1 MSLTGALSAA
11 TSGLRAQGAQLGAIG
26 ENIANATTVAYKT
39 REVDFRSL
47 VTGGSTRSGL
57 SSGGVLFSTRQ
68 SLTSQGLVEATDSS
82 TDLAINGKGFF
93 VVSDDPNALPT
104 AYNYSRNGTFRP
116 DADGLLRNSEGYYLM
131 GQRTDDLGNVLALNP
146 YDISSVEPV
155 NVGAVA
161 GTAVA
166 TANASFDVNVPAD
179 AVVGDSFINSI
190 QINDSLGVAHI
201 INTTWTKTAVDE
213 WTLTYDDPINA
224 TTGLVSGNLET
235 AAPLP
240 GPPPVIQRDIVV
252 TFNGDGSLQGTVPV
266 VPQWSITNWTSG
278 ASDQVVAVDLGT
290 AGETDGLTHFAANTL
305 TPDLEIFFIDQD
317 GIQFG
322 PLAGVDVDGNG
333 IVTAFFENGVRI
345 PIYQVPIATFPNPNG
360 LIQVNG
366 SIYDENVN
374 AGALNLRNPTEGQA
388 GELISSAIELSLT
401 DTSREFNKMIVSQQA
416 YSSAAQ
422 VVSTA
427 DEMFDEL
434 IAAVR

>member
-1 MSLTGALSAA
+1 M
-11 TSGLRAQGAQLGAIG
+11 
-26 ENIANATTVAYKT
+26 
-39 REVDFRSL
+39 
-47 VTGGSTRSGL
+47 
-57 SSGGVLFSTRQ
+57 
-68 SLTSQGLVEATDSS
+68 
-82 TDLAINGKGFF
+82 
-93 VVSDDPNALPT
+93 
-104 AYNYSRNGTFRP
+104 
-116 DADGLLRNSEGYYLM
+116 
-131 GQRTDDLGNVLALNP
+131 
-146 YDISSVEPV
+146 

-201 INTTWTKTAVDE
+201 INTTWTKTGVNE
-213 WTLTYDDPINA
+213 WTLDYADPINA

-235 AAPLP
+235 APASA
-240 GPPPVIQRDIVV
+240 GPPPVAARQDIVV
-252 TFNGDGSLQGTVPV
+252 TFNGDGSLQGTDPV
-266 VPQWSITNWTSG
+266 VPQWDITGWTSG

>member
-68 SLTSQGLVEATDSS
+68 NLTAQGLVEATDSS
-82 TDLAINGKGFF
+82 TDLAINGNGFF

-104 AYNYSRNGTFRP
+104 AFNYSRNGTFRP
-116 DADGLLRNSEGYYLM
+116 DSLGQLRNSEGFYLM
-131 GQRTDDLGNVLALNP
+131 GQRTDDLGNVLATNP

-166 TANASFDVNVPAD
+166 TANIAFDVNVPAD
-179 AVVGDSFINSI
+179 AVTGDSFVNSVEF
-190 QINDSLGVAHI
+190 NDSLGVSHSTTI
-201 INTTWTKTAVDE
+201 TWTKTGVSE
-213 WTLTYDDPINA
+213 WTISFSDPVNT
-224 TTGLVSGNLET
+224 TTGAVSAQLDTE
-235 AAPLP
+235 APVFP
-240 GPPPVIQRDIVV
+240 ATNGPNDIVV
-252 TFNGDGSLQGTVPV
+252 QFDGNG
-266 VPQWSITNWTSG
+266 VPQAFIPAVTELQITNYTTG
-278 ASDQVVAVDLGT
+278 ASAQNINIDLGT
-290 AGETDGLTHFAANTL
+290 IGQADGLTHLAANTL
-305 TPDLEIFFIDQD
+305 TPDLEIFLIDED
-317 GIQFG
+317 GVQFG
-322 PLAGVDVDGNG
+322 PLAGVDIDGEG
-333 IVTAFFENGVRI
+333 IVTAFFENGVRL
-345 PIYQVPIATFPNPNG
+345 PIYQIPIATFPNPNG
-360 LIQVNG
+360 LLHVNG
-366 SIYDENVN
+366 SIYDENVA
-374 AGALNLRNPTEGQA
+374 AGSLNLRNPSEGQA
-388 GELISSAIELSLT
+388 GELISSAVELSLT

-422 VVSTA
+422 VISTA
-427 DEMFDEL
+427 TELFDEL

>member
-68 SLTSQGLVEATDSS
+68 NLTAQGLIEATDSS
-82 TDLAINGKGFF
+82 TDLAINGNGYF

-116 DADGLLRNSEGYYLM
+116 DADGQLRNSEGYYLM
-131 GQRTDDLGNVLALNP
+131 GQRTDDLGNVLATNP

-166 TANASFDVNVPAD
+166 TANIAFDVNVPAD
-179 AVVGDSFINSI
+179 AIVGDSFVNSVEF
-190 QINDSLGVAHI
+190 NDSLGVAHS
-201 INTTWTKTAVDE
+201 TTITWAKTGVSTWELQFA
-213 WTLTYDDPINA
+213 DPINA
-224 TTGLVSGNLET
+224 TTGAVSASLLTEPTIIPNPPNQTIEVVFDGN
-235 AAPLP
+235 
-240 GPPPVIQRDIVV
+240 G
-252 TFNGDGSLQGTVPV
+252 
-266 VPQWSITNWTSG
+266 VPQTFTPATTQLLISGYATG
-278 ASDQVVAVDLGT
+278 ASDQQINIDLGT
-290 AGETDGLTHFAANTL
+290 IGQADGLTHLAANTL
-305 TPDLEIFFIDQD
+305 TPDLEIFLIDED
-317 GIQFG
+317 GVQFG
-322 PLAGVDVDGNG
+322 PLAGVDIDGEG
-333 IVTAFFENGVRI
+333 IVTAFFENGVRL
-345 PIYQVPIATFPNPNG
+345 PIYQIPIGTFPNPNG
-360 LIQVNG
+360 LLHVNG
-366 SIYDENVN
+366 SIYDENVA
-374 AGALNLRNPTEGQA
+374 AGSLNLRNPSEGQA
-388 GELISSAIELSLT
+388 GELISSAVELSLT

-427 DEMFDEL
+427 TEMFDEL